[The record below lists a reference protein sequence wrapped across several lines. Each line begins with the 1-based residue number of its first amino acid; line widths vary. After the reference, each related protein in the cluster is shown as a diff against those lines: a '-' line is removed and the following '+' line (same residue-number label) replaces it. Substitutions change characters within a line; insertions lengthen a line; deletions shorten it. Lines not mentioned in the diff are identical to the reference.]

1 MLVFLVILCSLLVY
15 MYAKNTMEYK
25 QKTVMAEIV
34 KIDELIQ
41 ETDGKIKKCESEKD
55 SLGVLLT
62 TLKTGYSNTT
72 RIRLKQSYE
81 GLIQIKKE
89 EAEKLKQEMLVYNSI
104 RDSLLQIYERDS
116 MRLMKIKLGNK

>member
-1 MLVFLVILCSLLVY
+1 
-15 MYAKNTMEYK
+15 MEYK

-34 KIDELIQ
+34 KIDGWIQ